1 MTKSLATTA
10 DLTALLATDEDGFVA
25 SIVAIEAEKALQT
38 EKVGDNAGIRKAA
51 IRKAMVSADKKAVA
65 DHVAAMNAQ
74 ADLFKKVAALTEEI
88 SENGATTDQAVLLMS
103 MITGGKMGAEMI
115 AAAYELGKELV
126 FRSMDQAFAEAGE
139 EFPEHT
145 NGALDVPEL
154 GKRFCREG
162 AGRKDSSLDEDK
174 LRELV
179 GEEVWAQITRE
190 EVIPATTV
198 RKIDEAALIAAAADN
213 PALLEDVRAAVKVG
227 DWKSPRLMIRN
238 IPATEKE

>member
-10 DLTALLATDEDGFVA
+10 DLAALLATDEDGFVA
-25 SIVAIEAEKALQT
+25 AIVATEAEKALET
-38 EKVGDNAGIRKAA
+38 EKTGNNAGIRKAA
-51 IRKAMVSADKKAVA
+51 IQKAMISADKKAVA
-65 DHVAAMNAQ
+65 DHVAALKAQ

-88 SENGATTDQAVLLMS
+88 GENGATTEQAVLLMS
-103 MITGGKMGAEMI
+103 MITGGKMGEEFI
-115 AAAYELGKELV
+115 KAAYELGKELV
-126 FRSMDQAFAEAGE
+126 FRSMDKAFTEAGE

-145 NGALDVPEL
+145 NGVLDVPEL

-162 AGRKDSSLDEDK
+162 AGRKDSSLDEDA
-174 LRELV
+174 LRERV

-213 PALLEDVRAAVKVG
+213 PSLLEDVRAAVKVG

-238 IPATEKE
+238 IPANEKE

>member
-1 MTKSLATTA
+1 MTKALATTA
-10 DLTALLATDEDGFVA
+10 DLAALLAQDENGFVA
-25 SIVAIEAEKALQT
+25 AIVATEADRALQT
-38 EKVGDNAGIRKAA
+38 EKTGNNVAIRKAA

-65 DHVAAMNAQ
+65 DHVAALKAQ
-74 ADLFKKVAALTEEI
+74 HDLFKAVAAAADNI
-88 SENGATTDQAVLLMS
+88 SAEGMTDDQAVVLMS
-103 MITGGKMGAEMI
+103 LIVGGKLGE
-115 AAAYELGKELV
+115 ELIKAGYDLAKELV
-126 FRSMDQAFAEAGE
+126 FRSMDLAFAEE

-145 NGALDVPEL
+145 NGVIDVPGL
-154 GKRFCREG
+154 GKRFSREG
-162 AGRKDSSLDEDK
+162 AGRKDSSLDEDA
-174 LRELV
+174 LRERV

-227 DWKSPRLMIRN
+227 DWKSPRLMIRD